1 MRGDSHVRIP
11 SIGGMGA
18 LNQTKAIDSH
28 SKASGDFTEQRLIGG
43 QVTFL
48 TRAGAEAFD
57 AFMGSNDL
65 GVTPRVEQDP
75 TWFQKLWK
83 TTPHQIH
90 EGNA

>member
-1 MRGDSHVRIP
+1 
-11 SIGGMGA
+11 
-18 LNQTKAIDSH
+18 
-28 SKASGDFTEQRLIGG
+28 
-43 QVTFL
+43 L

-65 GVTPRVEQDP
+65 GVRPRVEQDP